1 MRRFLHFLTFTL
13 ILFACVSAFAQG
25 PNGGK
30 DEFPFQLRTEPAK
43 TIQIYPNPAT
53 EFINI
58 KFEAPIANKVRV
70 SIHNVI
76 GNVMEVETESIDEHE
91 LRLKVKDLATG
102 YYLVSVKDERVN
114 LNSTYKFLKR

>member
-1 MRRFLHFLTFTL
+1 MRKVLQFLIFTFL
-13 ILFACVSAFAQG
+13 LFASVSAMAQG
-25 PNGGK
+25 FNGGK
-30 DEFPFQLRTEPAK
+30 EEFPFQQRTEPVK
-43 TIQIYPNPAT
+43 MIQIYPNPAT